1 MNDRP
6 RILVTEKIADAGIE
20 VLRAVGD
27 VDVELEWSADELAE
41 RIAPYNAL
49 VVRSAT
55 KVTAALIAAAPRL
68 EVVGRAGTGVDNV
81 DVAAATERG
90 IVVVNAAGSNA
101 VSAAEHAIAL
111 MLAQARN
118 IPQAHMALV
127 DGRWERS
134 KFGGIEVTGK
144 TLGVIGFGNIGQL
157 VAERALGLG
166 MRVVAYDPF
175 VADARYRE
183 MGVEKAESL
192 DDLYPDSDFITLHVA
207 STPETRGFI
216 NAEAIAKMRDGVRI
230 INDARGD
237 LIVEADL
244 VAAIESGKV
253 AGAAIDV
260 YPEEPATES
269 PYFGVGGIVVTPH
282 LGASTGEAQE
292 RAGVACAQQ
301 VAAALTGGAVTSAV
315 NIPVVSAETMAT
327 VGPFLPLAGHLGRL
341 AAGIAG
347 GIDGSIEVTCEGEFA
362 AHASRLLVTAELA
375 GALSGHTVET
385 VNMVNAAERA
395 RERGIEWSDSA
406 TTVARDYT
414 SRLKVAIGDASVAGT
429 TVGSTSRP
437 RLVEVLGESIELELA
452 PHVGILR
459 YRDEPG
465 QIGTVGTVMAGEGIN
480 IASMA
485 VGRST
490 EGQATMGVT
499 VDSPVPAEAQAA
511 IAKGCDA
518 QVWFVDL
525 DIP

>member
-6 RILVTEKIADAGIE
+6 RILITEKIADAGVD

-27 VDVELEWSADELAE
+27 VDVELKWSADELAE
-41 RIAPYNAL
+41 RIAPYDAL

-55 KVTAALIAAAPRL
+55 RVTAALIVAAPRL
-68 EVVGRAGTGVDNV
+68 KVVGRAGTGVDNV
-81 DVAAATERG
+81 DVPAATKRG
-90 IVVVNAAGSNA
+90 IIVVNAAGSNA

-118 IPQAHMALV
+118 IPQAHAALV

-144 TLGVIGFGNIGQL
+144 TLGVIGFGNIGRL
-157 VAERALGLG
+157 VAERAMGLG

-192 DDLYPDSDFITLHVA
+192 DGLYPDCDFITLHVA

-216 NAEAIAKMRDGVRI
+216 NADALGKMRDGVRI

-244 VAAIESGKV
+244 VAAIGSGKV

-260 YPEEPATES
+260 FPEEPATES
-269 PYFGVGGIVVTPH
+269 PYFGVEGIIVTPH

-292 RAGVACAQQ
+292 RAGAACAEQ
-301 VAAALTGGAVTSAV
+301 VAAALTGGVVTSAV

-341 AAGIAG
+341 AAGMAG
-347 GIDGSIEVTCEGEFA
+347 RITDSIEVICEGEIA
-362 AHASRLLVTAELA
+362 KHDTRLLVTAVLA
-375 GALSGHTVET
+375 GALTGHTVES
-385 VNMVNAAERA
+385 VNMVNAADRA

-414 SRLKVAIGDASVAGT
+414 SRLKVRIGDVSVAGT
-429 TVGSTSRP
+429 TVGSTARP
-437 RLVEVLGESIELELA
+437 RLVEVLGQSIEMELA
-452 PHVGILR
+452 EHVGILR
-459 YRDEPG
+459 YADKPG
-465 QIGTVGTVMAGEGIN
+465 KIGTVGTVIAGQGIN

-485 VGRST
+485 VGRSL
-490 EGQATMGVT
+490 EGEATMGVT
-499 VDSPVPAEAQAA
+499 VDTPVPPETQAA
-511 IAKGCDA
+511 IADGADA
-518 QVWFVDL
+518 EVWFVEL
-525 DIP
+525 DV